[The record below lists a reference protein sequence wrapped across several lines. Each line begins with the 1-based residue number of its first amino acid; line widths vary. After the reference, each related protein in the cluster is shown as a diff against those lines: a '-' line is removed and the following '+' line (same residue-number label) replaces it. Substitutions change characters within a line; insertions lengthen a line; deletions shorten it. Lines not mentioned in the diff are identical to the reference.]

1 MKLVPLLR
9 YEGCHVYLFRFS
21 WAPSRAG
28 YTYNFLIWKNPIGKK
43 KDFCRLL
50 SITKPILSVLTPN
63 TAELHLLPCWPP
75 SSAELVQTTPCNCF
89 LLDIFFLL
97 DGPCAQDG
105 TVSPGTQS
113 TPCFRENEV
122 VAHALLDHCCKNQFD
137 DAYWS
142 RKLESVITSSPT
154 LKSGSQVQVY
164 TFLSQSRNMLV
175 RLIGDS
181 SGVCVCVSSL
191 SPTDRSR
198 PYNNTSKK
206 IVTLI
211 SVYDVTLT
219 FHEQPNFY
227 KPLNTALRNSHL
239 LSCTSMDFLSRM
251 PTLPVPKPV

>member
-1 MKLVPLLR
+1 M
-9 YEGCHVYLFRFS
+9 
-21 WAPSRAG
+21 
-28 YTYNFLIWKNPIGKK
+28 
-43 KDFCRLL
+43 
-50 SITKPILSVLTPN
+50 
-63 TAELHLLPCWPP
+63 LH
-75 SSAELVQTTPCNCF
+75 TTPCNCF

-97 DGPCAQDG
+97 DGPCAQDS
-105 TVSPGTQS
+105 TDFPGTQS
-113 TPCFRENEV
+113 TSCFCENEV

-137 DAYWS
+137 DTYWS

-154 LKSGSQVQVY
+154 LKSGSQVQLY
-164 TFLSQSRNMLV
+164 TFLSQSRNMLF

-181 SGVCVCVSSL
+181 SCVCVCVSSL

-227 KPLNTALRNSHL
+227 KPLNTEF
-239 LSCTSMDFLSRM
+239 TSAFLYVVGLFVKDAHTARV
-251 PTLPVPKPV
+251 LKPV